1 MKKVKAGKSKIHGN
15 GLIADEPIRR
25 GDVIELVH
33 TIREIEPGVR
43 KTTPTLLGRNYNH
56 SEEPNSMNVIDGDNR
71 YLVAL
76 KEIEIGGEIT
86 TDYRNNPDLEQPDSF
101 TSNDNYVSFDYDD
114 TLTTPEGF
122 KLAKQMV
129 KDGNNL
135 YVITARDKMS
145 PQMIERAE
153 AAGIPK
159 ENIILAGSD
168 EQKVKI
174 VKDNNISKHI
184 DNKESVI
191 KALGKTGELFDPGK
205 YPDLKADFIEMDLS
219 DEDLNQLKK
228 GGFIIDQYP
237 DGGIVE
243 YNGYKYKQ
251 DQSGNWTF
259 ANSGAPVTD
268 KLMIQKITYEGKPV
282 GSSAVQVAPKPKPI
296 STVTKQQQLET
307 IKNSPVIAD
316 QRKANQLQDEIRNE
330 NIYFPKGEPAE
341 DDANYIEGLVNSALD
356 YPMSKAALS
365 AEFATNEGQVD
376 NYRHAN
382 AGRYTA
388 EAIKDM
394 TGNIPYLSDAAAI
407 VGANALGLGHEI
419 GAWFANNYDTRPWTS
434 RLKESGEDMYNNFVG
449 TTVGVSDMTPVEKTD
464 KLLNLSYSNQL
475 PDGYV
480 KEPGA
485 PKNVPNNMYFKHGP
499 NDPGKYKPRYPD
511 GGQTKPRKVRKEVK
525 PFTTSNLKEYT
536 KRKQAYDDSLTL
548 YNAGL
553 KEYDL
558 LKKTKGVAA
567 YDPLYDKEAYDA
579 YKRLGYPKGYNVN
592 VKRSDNT
599 NTRSVMYEKPVQ
611 PVNKKSK
618 PVPKKSKPNTKKTNF
633 DKELPPLEMHG
644 DYNEFLKR
652 QAAYDDS
659 LALYNSYN
667 EFTNALKNPKY
678 SNKNSFNKLSN
689 LQGKNQ
695 GWGPQALPGKP
706 YQNINPV
713 KELTYYQ
720 GSQPW
725 RVYKY
730 KKPKQPV
737 NYKMVDEP
745 TVKPI
750 IPTEQPQP
758 PVQDNYP
765 PPPAGGFPPGPPP
778 PPSFNGVEPFIQ
790 GDPIPEYATPDRD
803 AQWVAQKERYI
814 DWDGNSIGFN
824 GVRFR
829 KPGHGGDLIKKGRRH
844 YLHYP
849 SIETRNSADIIP
861 EEEEFAE
868 GGMVKYPDGGQPRP
882 VQGMAKPLAPLAIR
896 QEQVKPLKNSPK
908 VADQKKYKAVQD
920 EVKAKESIQKASK
933 QLDELQKNALPQHE
947 QPLVAQDWIWTLPM
961 MGGSAMKSAGTAVV
975 DGVGALGTKAMPYIT
990 GALETSLPF
999 MKSIPGATVGNAI
1012 ASGFATDAI
1021 VNRLPEGVTQLNNGQ
1036 YIDATGNILTGLLD
1050 VAGAGM
1056 MSPLYQ
1062 GAKSTASELARFFEE
1077 VPKELPGSP
1086 NTFRTVYPQVIT
1098 SPTTG
1103 FKQYGNT
1110 TLLNFERP
1118 APPAGYMR
1126 YNNSTWKDS
1135 DLLPLDQQPFA
1146 LPIEELMTRAPWRY
1160 LSKDQEIMNS
1170 FKSGARAQERP
1181 VEIPKE
1187 FNTQEDIMARALGK
1201 PLPER
1206 VSRASL
1212 EPKIYYDIDGNVI
1225 DDPLK
1230 SGFDGNFLTRPLT
1243 PFTKNELTTLPNK
1256 NLKYRKIGNKA
1267 GLQDLINKGGAQ
1279 APAPMRMK
1287 SGLTADTPFFGMG
1300 KKPSEDYKGIFAV
1313 ELKPDNSKYNWS
1325 SRVAG
1330 TDNYGVAPFDKVTGR
1345 SIKNVP
1351 LEDLNVYRKKF
1362 LSNNYKKLDPN
1373 NLEEGLKYA
1382 QAQVLAE
1389 QAYKWGIRGVTADQI
1404 FNDGDYRKQL
1414 QNAISNKLENNKKEG
1429 GSLNYMVKELTPEEI
1444 EEYRRGGYIV
1454 EDY

>member
-1 MKKVKAGKSKIHGN
+1 
-15 GLIADEPIRR
+15 
-25 GDVIELVH
+25 
-33 TIREIEPGVR
+33 
-43 KTTPTLLGRNYNH
+43 
-56 SEEPNSMNVIDGDNR
+56 
-71 YLVAL
+71 
-76 KEIEIGGEIT
+76 
-86 TDYRNNPDLEQPDSF
+86 
-101 TSNDNYVSFDYDD
+101 
-114 TLTTPEGF
+114 
-122 KLAKQMV
+122 
-129 KDGNNL
+129 
-135 YVITARDKMS
+135 
-145 PQMIERAE
+145 
-153 AAGIPK
+153 
-159 ENIILAGSD
+159 
-168 EQKVKI
+168 
-174 VKDNNISKHI
+174 
-184 DNKESVI
+184 
-191 KALGKTGELFDPGK
+191 
-205 YPDLKADFIEMDLS
+205 MDLS

-695 GWGPQALPGKP
+695 GWGPQALPGNP

-896 QEQVKPLKNSPK
+896 QEQVKALKNSPK

-920 EVKAKESIQKASK
+920 EVKAKATIQKASQ
-933 QLDELQKNALPQHE
+933 QLDELQKDALPQYE
-947 QPLVAQDWIWTLPM
+947 QPLTPQDWIWTLPM
-961 MGGSAMKSAGTAVV
+961 AGGSAMKSAGTAIA

-1062 GAKSTASELARFFEE
+1062 GAKSTASELARFLGTEEGLLSNTYKVNPWALKENPEMMLYRARPVGQDINMNMAAQLRAKEAAGEPLKWYQKQLLNPQTNPEILAREKYYGQWFEKDPSRLDFYINPE
-1077 VPKELPGSP
+1077 TRNFVDEDAIEILRTKLPRSEANKLNVSQFDDAKLLSASPKTEFILPKDMISSAEAFPESSWQQLIQEDKVFNTPHWLKGYKGVPKELPGSP
-1086 NTFRTVYPQVIT
+1086 NTSFLKDLPYSEIPQIN
-1098 SPTTG
+1098 PQTG
-1103 FKQYGNT
+1103 LLQVNNT
-1110 TLLNFERP
+1110 TALSTILPRTFKETYIP
-1118 APPAGYMR
+1118 GYKSAEGLSEDMLP
-1126 YNNSTWKDS
+1126 Y
-1135 DLLPLDQQPFA
+1135 LLPQ
-1146 LPIEELMTRAPWRY
+1146 EELMTRAPWRY

>member
-33 TIREIEPGVR
+33 TIREIEPGVK

-76 KEIEIGGEIT
+76 KEIEVGGEIT

-191 KALGKTGELFDPGK
+191 KALGKTGELFNPGK
-205 YPDLKADFIEMDLS
+205 YPNLKADFIEMDLS

-243 YNGYKYKQ
+243 YNGYRYRK
-251 DQSGNWTF
+251 DNSGNWIF
-259 ANSGAPVTD
+259 ADSGAPVTD
-268 KLMIQKITYEGKPV
+268 KMVIYKLPYEGKPV
-282 GSSAVQVAPKPKPI
+282 GSPVVQTAPKPKPI

-316 QRKANQLQDEIRNE
+316 QRKANELQDAIRNE
-330 NIYFPKGEPAE
+330 NVYFPKGEPAE
-341 DDANYIEGLVNSALD
+341 DEPGGVEGAINSALG
-356 YPMSKAALS
+356 YPMAKAALS
-365 AEFATNEGQVD
+365 SEFASNEGQID

-388 EAIKDM
+388 EAIKNM

-407 VGANALGLGHEI
+407 IGANALGLGHEV
-419 GAWFANNYDTRPWTS
+419 GSFFTNSDDTRPWTS
-434 RLKESGEDMYNNFVG
+434 KLKESGEDMYNNFIG
-449 TTVGVSDMTPVEKTD
+449 TTIGVSDMPSVEKTD
-464 KLLNLSYSNQL
+464 KLLNLSYTNQL

-480 KEPGA
+480 KDPRA

-511 GGQTKPRKVRKEVK
+511 GGQT
-525 PFTTSNLKEYT
+525 
-536 KRKQAYDDSLTL
+536 
-548 YNAGL
+548 
-553 KEYDL
+553 
-558 LKKTKGVAA
+558 
-567 YDPLYDKEAYDA
+567 
-579 YKRLGYPKGYNVN
+579 
-592 VKRSDNT
+592 
-599 NTRSVMYEKPVQ
+599 
-611 PVNKKSK
+611 
-618 PVPKKSKPNTKKTNF
+618 
-633 DKELPPLEMHG
+633 
-644 DYNEFLKR
+644 
-652 QAAYDDS
+652 
-659 LALYNSYN
+659 
-667 EFTNALKNPKY
+667 
-678 SNKNSFNKLSN
+678 
-689 LQGKNQ
+689 
-695 GWGPQALPGKP
+695 
-706 YQNINPV
+706 
-713 KELTYYQ
+713 
-720 GSQPW
+720 
-725 RVYKY
+725 
-730 KKPKQPV
+730 
-737 NYKMVDEP
+737 
-745 TVKPI
+745 
-750 IPTEQPQP
+750 
-758 PVQDNYP
+758 
-765 PPPAGGFPPGPPP
+765 
-778 PPSFNGVEPFIQ
+778 
-790 GDPIPEYATPDRD
+790 
-803 AQWVAQKERYI
+803 
-814 DWDGNSIGFN
+814 
-824 GVRFR
+824 
-829 KPGHGGDLIKKGRRH
+829 
-844 YLHYP
+844 
-849 SIETRNSADIIP
+849 
-861 EEEEFAE
+861 
-868 GGMVKYPDGGQPRP
+868 RP

-896 QEQVKPLKNSPK
+896 QEQVKVLKNSPK

-920 EVKAKESIQKASK
+920 EVKAKAAIQKASK
-933 QLDELQKNALPQHE
+933 QLDELQKDALPQHE

-961 MGGSAMKSAGTAVV
+961 MGGSAMKSAGTAIA
-975 DGVGALGTKAMPYIT
+975 DGMGAVGTKVMPYIT
-990 GALETSLPF
+990 GALETSIPG
-999 MKSIPGATVGNAI
+999 MASIPGATVGNAI

-1036 YIDATGNILTGLLD
+1036 YIDATGNILTGVLD

-1056 MSPLYQ
+1056 MSPMYQ
-1062 GAKSTASELARFFEE
+1062 GAKSTASELARFFEG

-1086 NTFRTVYPQVIT
+1086 NSKFFNTLSNSEIPQIN
-1098 SPTTG
+1098 PQTG
-1103 FKQYGNT
+1103 LLQVNNT
-1110 TLLNFERP
+1110 TSLSSVLPRTFKETYIP
-1118 APPAGYMR
+1118 DFKSAEGLSEDAIPY
-1126 YNNSTWKDS
+1126 
-1135 DLLPLDQQPFA
+1135 LLPQQ
-1146 LPIEELMTRAPWRY
+1146 ELMTRAPWRY

-1170 FKSGARAQERP
+1170 FKSGMRAQERP

-1206 VSRASL
+1206 ASL
-1212 EPKIYYDIDGNVI
+1212 ESLKPKIYYDIDGNVI

-1345 SIKNVP
+1345 SIKNIP

-1373 NLEEGLKYA
+1373 NLEAGLKYA

-1404 FNDGDYRKQL
+1404 FNDGEYRKQL
-1414 QNAISNKLENNKKEG
+1414 QEVISNKLIDNKKEG
-1429 GSLNYMVKELTPEEI
+1429 GSLNYMVKELTQEEI
-1444 EEYRRGGYIV
+1444 EEYRKGGWIV